1 MIYAAYLDEFGH
13 VGPYVSRSDPRH
25 NTSPVFGFAGFIM
38 PAEAVRGF
46 GTWVFKRKGEL
57 FARPMAQ
64 SSKHPATWERKGS
77 ELFSAAA
84 VRGKRNVRDLPA
96 RLFREISRTRGRV
109 FYVGIQKTAS
119 PVDHRVNGLY
129 SGMLREAI
137 WRLDQFCE
145 LDCGPQARFFLA
157 LDEYSRRQELL
168 TQVSRDMYGGE
179 DPRKALIEPPFHLE
193 SHRYQTV
200 QAADWIAALVGRLGA
215 YWAEPG
221 AWPENEVFQRYYG
234 SRLRGV
240 RVRSGIRLMKRDG
253 QARSGAPTARTD
265 SAA

>member
-13 VGPYVSRSDPRH
+13 VGPYIGRSHPQY

-46 GTWVFKRKGEL
+46 GTWFFKRKAEL
-57 FARPMAQ
+57 FARQIAQ
-64 SSKHPATWERKGS
+64 SPKHPATWERKGS
-77 ELFSAAA
+77 ELFRAAA
-84 VRGKRNVRDLPA
+84 VRSKRNVREIPG
-96 RLFREISRTRGRV
+96 RLFREIRRLKGNV

-119 PVDHRVNGLY
+119 PVEHRVNGLY

-137 WRLDQFCE
+137 WRLDQFCSAE
-145 LDCGPQARFFLA
+145 GGPRARFLLA

-168 TQVSRDMYGGE
+168 TQVSRDMYGG
-179 DPRKALIEPPFHLE
+179 DYPRRALIEPPFHLE

-215 YWAEPG
+215 YWVEP
-221 AWPENEVFQRYYG
+221 AVWPENEVFERYYG
-234 SRLRGV
+234 GRLRSV
-240 RVRSGIRLMKRDG
+240 QVRSGIRRE
-253 QARSGAPTARTD
+253 SGGE
-265 SAA
+265 